1 MGMFDDMSSQLSGLW
16 GGDSSAVDN
25 SKAYYNYANA
35 MRQRAGVY
43 DPIVNMGNDAR
54 NLSWEQYQ
62 KLINDPNAVQNQVA
76 SGWSMSPYQNQL
88 EDDVTQ
94 RMNYNA
100 ANTGMLNSGASQK
113 ALQDELTNMTGQ
125 FENQYIDR
133 GMNSY
138 NAGLT
143 GANALSDL
151 GFQSMGRQ
159 DDMYGQAAGA
169 DLYGK
174 MSKNQYNA
182 DTDFNLSGYLG
193 TGIGAMSG
201 VMMGGP
207 AGGMQGAQMM
217 GGGGNRSSGNT
228 MFPSMNNGS
237 YNTGGWS
244 Y

>member
-1 MGMFDDMSSQLSGLW
+1 MGMFDSISGQLSSLW
-16 GGDSSAVDN
+16 GGDSSSVDN
-25 SKAYYNYANA
+25 SQAYYDYANA
-35 MRQRAGVY
+35 MKQRAGAY
-43 DPIVNMGNDAR
+43 DPLVSMGNDAR

-100 ANTGMLNSGASQK
+100 ANTGMLNSGSSQK

-138 NAGLT
+138 NTGLT
-143 GANALSDL
+143 GANTLSNL

-159 DDMYGQAAGA
+159 DDLYDQAYGA
-169 DLYGK
+169 DMYGK
-174 MSKNQYNA
+174 MSKNQYKA
-182 DTDFNLSGYLG
+182 DTDFNLGNYLG
-193 TGIGAMSG
+193 TGIGMGASMMTG
-201 VMMGGP
+201 VP
-207 AGGMQGAQMM
+207 MM
-217 GGGGNRSSGNT
+217 GGGMSGGRSGGNT
-228 MFPSMNNGS
+228 MFPSRQPNN